1 MAVSDPWGLEWPA
14 PAKINL
20 FLHVVGRREDGFHL
34 LQTLFQFVGLSDSLR
49 FSPRADGAV
58 HRAGGL
64 PGLDESEDLVVRA
77 ALALKRE
84 TGFGGGVDIHLD
96 KRIPAGGGLG
106 GGSSDA
112 ATVLVVLDRLWDL
125 GLGVERLAG
134 IGLGLG
140 ADVPV
145 FVRGH
150 AAWAEGVGEQLQP
163 VDPPEPWYL
172 LVHPGGSVSTPAVF
186 KDPKLTRDTPVKTIR
201 ALLSGA
207 GVSGAGRND
216 LEPVARRLNPLVG
229 DALDWLGRFTNARMS
244 GSGACVFAAFDDEAS
259 ARDLHARLPDT
270 WRGWVVRGLNR
281 SPLHSM
287 LATGV

>member
-1 MAVSDPWGLEWPA
+1 MSDPWDVEWPA

-20 FLHVVGRREDGFHL
+20 FLHVVGRRADGFHL
-34 LQTLFQFVGLSDSLR
+34 LQTLFQFVDLNDSLR
-49 FSPRADGAV
+49 FSPREDGAV
-58 HRAGGL
+58 HRTGGL
-64 PGLDESEDLVVRA
+64 DGLDESEDLVVRA
-77 ALALKRE
+77 AHALKQV
-84 TGFGGGVDIHLD
+84 TGCDAGVQISLQ

-112 ATVLVVLDRLWDL
+112 ATVLLVLNRLWGL
-125 GLGVERLAG
+125 GLDIDHLAA

-150 AAWAEGVGEQLQP
+150 AAWAEGVGEVLEP

-207 GVSGAGRND
+207 SVSGAGRND

-229 DALDWLGRFTNARMS
+229 DALDWLARFTDARMS
-244 GSGACVFAAFDDEAS
+244 GSGACVFAAFEDEAS
-259 ARDLHARLPDT
+259 ARAIHARLPDT

-281 SPLHSM
+281 SPLHRM
-287 LATGV
+287 LVDGA